1 MDGIRVKLD
10 CEETTGA
17 IIGYHP
23 YITSLSAV
31 HKDFASRSERQYY
44 KISSSGLFQSKNYI
58 KMPTFDFLFTGE
70 CTVCA
75 FSSSFILI
83 LLTVPCSLILFCVL
97 FSMKAWAGMRKRCSR
112 QFTSTSRWLPKWFPS
127 TITGT
132 VRPCKIKFRI
142 LDAQLL

>member
-1 MDGIRVKLD
+1 MGTDGIRVKLD

-17 IIGYHP
+17 IIGCHP

-58 KMPTFDFLFTGE
+58 KMPTFDFLFTGQ

-97 FSMKAWAGMRKRCSR
+97 FLMKGWAGGWGNSAAV
-112 QFTSTSRWLPKWFPS
+112 SLPQQVGDYQNDFLP
-127 TITGT
+127 
-132 VRPCKIKFRI
+132 P
-142 LDAQLL
+142 LLVLFVPVKSSSEF